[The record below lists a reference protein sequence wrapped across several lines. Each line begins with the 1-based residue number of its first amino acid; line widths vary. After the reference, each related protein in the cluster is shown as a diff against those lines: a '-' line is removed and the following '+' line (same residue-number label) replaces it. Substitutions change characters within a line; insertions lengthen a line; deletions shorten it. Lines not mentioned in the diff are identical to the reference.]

1 VGLTE
6 EPLPATDAE
15 RIRRAYEVWNESGAA
30 AVIDGFYA
38 EDAVYR
44 EGPEWPGGG
53 VFKGRDAIVARM
65 QALVDLAGPLESRL
79 TRLIDAGDGR
89 FVAFTEIVGEA
100 AAGDPPYTQSFCVV
114 HRMRDG
120 LIVEADYYLDPA
132 RALRAVGLEVDE

>member
-30 AVIDGFYA
+30 AVIEGFYA

-44 EGPEWPGGG
+44 EGPDWPGAG
-53 VFKGRDAIVARM
+53 VFRGHDEIIARM
-65 QALVDLAGPLESRL
+65 QALVDLAGPLQVRVNRL
-79 TRLIDAGDGR
+79 S
-89 FVAFTEIVGEA
+89 
-100 AAGDPPYTQSFCVV
+100 DPPYTQSFCVV

-120 LIVEADYYLDPA
+120 LIVEADYHLDPA
-132 RALRAVGLEVDE
+132 DALRAVGLE

>member
-30 AVIDGFYA
+30 AVIEGFYA

-44 EGPEWPGGG
+44 EGPDWPGAG
-53 VFKGRDAIVARM
+53 VFRGHDEIIARM
-65 QALVDLAGPLESRL
+65 QALVDLAGPLQVRVNRL
-79 TRLIDAGDGR
+79 VDAGDGQ
-89 FVAFTEIVGEA
+89 FVAFTEIVGQA
-100 AAGDPPYTQSFCVV
+100 AASDPPYTRSFCVV

-120 LIVEADYYLDPA
+120 LIVEADYHLDPA
-132 RALRAVGLEVDE
+132 DALRAVGLE